1 MGLAKYRLQE
11 INDVHE
17 ESYSGPVYDLEVQ
30 GDHSYNID
38 GVIVHNSACTTR
50 LKTGI
55 I

>member
-1 MGLAKYRLQE
+1 MLTKYELIE
-11 INDVHE
+11 IEDLHA

-30 GDHSYNID
+30 GDHSYNIE
-38 GVIVHNSACTTR
+38 GIVVHNSVCTTR